1 MTISEETRKVV
12 ADATGQPYIEISAE
26 AASIRVLRRA
36 IEDNEIPDLYVTNG
50 EVVHLERVSG
60 DISTP
65 LGLADPPPLPY
76 APTVLTPPG
85 LASVLARHAYVY
97 QTKSVMIKRGKKG
110 KDGAPDEPPV
120 YEDREE
126 EVVPP
131 ARVLAAVLSGRYWP
145 GVRPLLGI
153 VGSPVL
159 RPNGSLL
166 QTAGYDGV
174 TGLFYAPK
182 VEIPFVPARP
192 DRDEVAEARRFLLGD
207 FLGGFP
213 WESAAD
219 RANYIALLVTNILRP
234 YVRAV
239 TPFGMITATTQASG
253 KTILSEGIGL
263 LYGQRVLPWPEAEAE
278 MRKAITAAL
287 GEPAPVLVFDNLRE
301 GTAVDAPV
309 LAQLMTAPTW
319 SDRRLGTN
327 TTVTMA
333 NDRLWL
339 ATGNNLRLGGD
350 MATRTVLVRLDPK
363 TPHPEE
369 RTGFTIPGLDRW
381 VKDPANQRTVL
392 RHLLVLVMDW
402 MAAGAPRSEH
412 VMRQFTPWA
421 QAVGGFLAHHGI
433 DGFLG
438 NVEDVRAMDDEDSEW
453 EVFLARWVELFRDQ
467 KVTSN
472 TVRKSADIDMDG
484 GGRPVDRWEGRF
496 LTDDAGR
503 TVNAMS
509 LGRRLRGQVGRFH
522 GQLVLRRGK
531 DTHTKSTFW
540 WVETAGGD
548 AS

>member
-1 MTISEETRKVV
+1 MTISEETHKIV
-12 ADATGQPYIEISAE
+12 AAATGRPHIEISAE
-26 AASIRVLRRA
+26 AASIRELRAA
-36 IEDNEIPDLYVTNG
+36 IERNELPDLYVTNG

-60 DISTP
+60 DISSP

-76 APTVLTPPG
+76 APTVLAAPG
-85 LASVLARHAYVY
+85 LASVLARYAFVY
-97 QTKSVMIKRGKKG
+97 RVKTVMIQRGKKG

-126 EVVPP
+126 EVVPST
-131 ARVLAAVLSGRYWP
+131 RVLSAVLSGRYWP

-166 QTAGYDGV
+166 QSAGYDAE

-182 VEIPFVPARP
+182 VDIPWVPARP
-192 DRDEVAEARRFLLGD
+192 DRSEVAEAHRFILGD

-213 WESAAD
+213 WETDAD
-219 RANYIALLVTNILRP
+219 RANYIGLLVTNILRP
-234 YVRAV
+234 YVRTV
-239 TPFGMITATTQASG
+239 TPFGLITATTQASG

-263 LYGQRVLPWPEAEAE
+263 LFGQRTLPWPDAEAE

-287 GEPAPVLVFDNLRE
+287 GETAPVLVFDNLRE
-301 GTAVDAPV
+301 GTAVEAPV
-309 LAQLMTAPTW
+309 LAQLLTAPTW

-363 TPHPEE
+363 MPRPEE
-369 RTGFTIPGLDRW
+369 RTGFTIPDLDQW
-381 VKDPANQRTVL
+381 VKDPANQRIVL

-402 MAAGAPRSEH
+402 MAAGAPRAEH
-412 VMRQFTPWA
+412 VMRQFSPWA
-421 QAVGGFLAHHGI
+421 RAVGGFLVHHRV

-438 NVEDVRAMDDEDSEW
+438 NVEDVRAMDDEDNEW
-453 EVFLARWVELFRDQ
+453 EVFLTRWVELFSDR
-467 KVTSN
+467 KVTSAA
-472 TVRKSADIDMDG
+472 VRKTADIDSAG
-484 GGRPVDRWEGRF
+484 IDRWDGRF
-496 LTDDAGR
+496 LTDDSGK

-509 LGRRLRGQVGRFH
+509 LGHRLRGQVGRFH
-522 GQLVLRRGK
+522 GPYVLRRGK
-531 DTHTKSTFW
+531 DSHTKVTSW

-548 AS
+548 AR

>member
-1 MTISEETRKVV
+1 MTISEETRKIVSG
-12 ADATGQPYIEISAE
+12 ATGKPHIQITGE
-26 AASIRVLRRA
+26 AAAIRDLRTA
-36 IEDNEIPDLYVTNG
+36 IEGNELPDLYVTNG
-50 EVVHLERVSG
+50 EVIHLERVSG
-60 DISTP
+60 DIATP
-65 LGLADPPPLPY
+65 LGLAEAPPLPY
-76 APTVLTPPG
+76 APTLLTPAG

-97 QTKSVMIKRGKKG
+97 RLHEKTKRGKKG
-110 KDGAPDEPPV
+110 EPAEIYAV
-120 YEDREE
+120 EE

-131 ARVLAAVLSGRYWP
+131 ARVLMAVLTGHYWP
-145 GVRPLLGI
+145 GVRPLHGI

-159 RPNGSLL
+159 RPKGTLL
-166 QTAGYDGV
+166 QSAGYDTE

-182 VEIPFVPARP
+182 VEIPWVPARP
-192 DRDEVAEARRFLLGD
+192 GRDEVAEARRFLLAE

-213 WESAAD
+213 WETPAD
-219 RANYIALLVTNILRP
+219 RANYIGLLVTNILRP

-239 TPFGMITATTQASG
+239 TPFGMITATTQSSG

-263 LYGQRVLPWPEAEAE
+263 LYGQRVLPWPDTEAEL
-278 MRKAITAAL
+278 RKAITAAL
-287 GEPAPVLVFDNLRE
+287 AEAAPVLVFDNLRE

-309 LAQLMTAPTW
+309 LAQLLTAPTW

-363 TPHPEE
+363 MPRPEE
-369 RTGFTIPGLDRW
+369 RTGFAIPGLDRW

-402 MAAGAPRSEH
+402 MAAGAPRSED

-421 QAVGGFLAHHGI
+421 QATGGFLGHHGI
-433 DGFLG
+433 AGFLG
-438 NVEDVRAMDDEDSEW
+438 NVDDVRAMDDEDSEW
-453 EVFLARWVELFRDQ
+453 EVFLSRWVEIFEDR

-472 TVRKSADIDMDG
+472 TVRKSADIDMGSDG
-484 GGRPVDRWEGRF
+484 RTPIDRWDGRF

-531 DTHTKSTFW
+531 DDHTKTALW

-548 AS
+548 PR